1 MITPKYNLLKK
12 LGNLT
17 TNFGAPTRDD
27 PNHQGI
33 DVANA
38 EGTVIPAMEDGVI
51 LKTET
56 RNDGAGNVA
65 ILRDK
70 NGNIQQYS
78 HLKNALVKPG
88 TKVRKGTPIAQM
100 GKSGNVYSNSGSDPS
115 HLDLRIT
122 NAYGRYLN
130 PLTYLRN
137 K

>member
-1 MITPKYNLLKK
+1 MITRNYNLLRK

-17 TNFGAPTRDD
+17 TPFGGQTRDD
-27 PNHQGI
+27 PNHKGI
-33 DVANA
+33 DIANR
-38 EGTVIPAMEDGVI
+38 EGTVIPALEDGVI

-70 NGNIQQYS
+70 NGNTHQYS

-88 TKVRKGTPIAQM
+88 TRVRKGTPIAQM
-100 GKSGNVYSNSGSDPS
+100 GHSGSSYSPS
-115 HLDLRIT
+115 GGPSDHLDLRIV
-122 NAYGRYLN
+122 NRYNQYIN
-130 PLTYLRN
+130 PAQYI

>member
-17 TNFGAPTRDD
+17 TPFMGKTRDD
-27 PNHQGI
+27 PQHMGV
-33 DVANA
+33 DVAAA
-38 EGTVIPAMEDGVI
+38 EGTSIPAMEDGVI

-78 HLKNALVKPG
+78 HLKQALVKPG
-88 TKVRKGTPIAQM
+88 AVVKKGQPIAQM
-100 GKSGNVYSNSGSDPS
+100 GKSGNVYSPTGADPS

-122 NAYGRYLN
+122 NRYNKYLN
-130 PLTYLRN
+130 PLTYL
-137 K
+137 KGK

>member
-17 TNFGAPTRDD
+17 TEFGGKTRND
-27 PNHQGI
+27 PNHMGVDI
-33 DVANA
+33 AAA
-38 EGTVIPAMEDGVI
+38 EGTPIPAMEDGVI

-70 NGNIQQYS
+70 KGNIQQYS
-78 HLKNALVKPG
+78 HLKQALVKPG
-88 TKVRKGTPIAQM
+88 TVVKKGQPIAQM
-100 GKSGNVYSNSGSDPS
+100 GHSGSSYSPS
-115 HLDLRIT
+115 GGPSDHLDLRIT
-122 NAYGRYLN
+122 NAFGRYMN
-130 PLTYLRN
+130 PLTYLRG